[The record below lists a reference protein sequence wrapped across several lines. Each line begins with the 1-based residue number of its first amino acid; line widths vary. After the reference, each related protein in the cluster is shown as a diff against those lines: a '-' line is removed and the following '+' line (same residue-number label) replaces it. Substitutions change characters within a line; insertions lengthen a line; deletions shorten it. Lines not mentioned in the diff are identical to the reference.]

1 MVDVE
6 RIVHN
11 QTTMSKILLIEDDS
25 LIVKIYTT
33 RLKADGYEVISAE
46 DGEKGIEIAEKEM
59 PNLILLDV
67 MMPKVDGFTV
77 LQSLRSQD
85 QFKNTPIIMYSNLA
99 QEAES
104 KRALEIGATEFI
116 TKANISPTELV
127 NKIKSYI
134 KPN

>member
-1 MVDVE
+1 MA
-6 RIVHN
+6 
-11 QTTMSKILLIEDDS
+11 KILLIEDDS

-33 RLKADGYEVISAE
+33 RLKADGYEIVSAE
-46 DGEKGIEIAEKEM
+46 DGEKGIEVAQHEK
-59 PNLILLDV
+59 PDLILLDV

-77 LQSLRSQD
+77 IQTLRAD
-85 QFKNTPIIMYSNLA
+85 EQFKNTPIIMYSNLA

-104 KRALEIGATEFI
+104 KRAIEVGATEFI